1 MHSLLFTVEYG
12 GVKMKF
18 LFQDNIVLTIMIEG
32 ANEHAPRFSSSR
44 YEEEIHEYNVLVTTQ
59 QHMAGETIATVSAT
73 DADASD
79 VIQYSIT
86 GGNDDDIFEIPNSL
100 VCHFPPP
107 SLCLT
112 STDPCCLQF
121 GSIALKRPMM
131 VDFETTTSYALVIT
145 ATDLVVPASDRK
157 TVYKPIT
164 ITIPLLMLFSL
175 QNTTY
180 LYITVVDE
188 NDNLPV
194 FSSDVYTGH
203 VDEEQSPGTSVI
215 LVSSLSHH
223 HCHSIS

>member
-12 GVKMKF
+12 GVKIKF
-18 LFQDNIVLTIMIEG
+18 LFQDDIVLTIMIEG
-32 ANEHAPRFSSSR
+32 ANEHAPIFSSSR
-44 YEEEIHEYNVLVTTQ
+44 YEEEIHEYNMLVTTQ

-107 SLCLT
+107 LSLCL
-112 STDPCCLQF
+112 TDPCCLQF

-157 TVYKPIT
+157 TVHKPTT
-164 ITIPLLMLFSL
+164 ITILLLMF
-175 QNTTY
+175 
-180 LYITVVDE
+180 
-188 NDNLPV
+188 
-194 FSSDVYTGH
+194 
-203 VDEEQSPGTSVI
+203 
-215 LVSSLSHH
+215 SSLSLFSTEHYIPLH
-223 HCHSIS
+223 YGGR